1 MLNDIDRFSRE
12 HGTTSNVLLQTALPM
27 DPDRMFPSVQKFA
40 KNEVAARYAL
50 GVQALGE
57 RLGVKYA
64 EAYDARRNL
73 GAGDEGEGVGGWE
86 GGDDDDD
93 ELNGVE
99 EEDRGENDDDA
110 DVGVIKS
117 VIVPDLWDTLVGSMR
132 EPHRTWSHP

>member
-93 ELNGVE
+93 EWSGVE
-99 EEDRGENDDDA
+99 EEDRDEYDA
-110 DVGVIKS
+110 AVGGIKS
-117 VIVPDLWDTLVGSMR
+117 IVVPNVWDTLVESMR
-132 EPHRTWSHP
+132 EPHRTWGHP